1 MSLVKAIVNL
11 KSGMLPNI
19 GIAGGQS
26 GATRGFVRGGHIPGE
41 DQHTRIA

>member
-19 GIAGGQS
+19 GIAGGGDFDS
-26 GATRGFVRGGHIPGE
+26 CYFKGLASYFWRGIV
-41 DQHTRIA
+41 